1 MSKRDSNLRV
11 EFANM
16 WREWLGE
23 ETTNYFEQNGYY
35 AKEYETF
42 KVIAFDS

>member
-23 ETTNYFEQNGYY
+23 ETANFFE
-35 AKEYETF
+35 
-42 KVIAFDS
+42 